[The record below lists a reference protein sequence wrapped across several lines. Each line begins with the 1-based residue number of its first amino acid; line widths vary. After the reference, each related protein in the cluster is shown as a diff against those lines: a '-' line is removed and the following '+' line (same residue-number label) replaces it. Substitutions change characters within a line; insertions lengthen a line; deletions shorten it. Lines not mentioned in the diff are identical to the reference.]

1 VDCFYQEFVLEGR
14 EFERAV
20 DAWNERLERFSLPE
34 KEH

>member
-20 DAWNERLERFSLPE
+20 DAWNERLERFSLPQ
-34 KEH
+34 